1 MPLTD
6 TKSRVWV
13 GLCVRC
19 KGCVLHAAHP
29 GECKIG
35 TVDDEEYEMERIVS
49 QRKTR
54 RGMQYLV
61 KWVGWPEEDST
72 WELER
77 AFTEFDCIETLRAW
91 KESKEAQLKEK
102 RARRTASMPAC
113 ASATSEAQL
122 SEAAPTHSG
131 QNSKQTQPSTPG
143 QQPPAPG
150 STQSEQSEV
159 HVALLI
165 GQQPVKSSLKKR
177 KQVTWAQ
184 DDGDDAGQKA
194 GSAKSARAKAAKSS
208 AGASQPS
215 PRVNFDA
222 VLMPVPGRARLMTVA
237 RFADEN
243 DVGLSEVIEIEEPRG
258 ALGAWDAPLHGQRAG
273 LIGDAHCSGKSS
285 KANEGEKELHEEGR
299 LDGEARVSASCGATA
314 LLPPERWQGNL
325 SGLLA

>member
-1 MPLTD
+1 MLRTPGSARSALWT
-6 TKSRVWV
+6 TRSMRWN
-13 GLCVRC
+13 GLSHSVRLAE
-19 KGCVLHAAHP
+19 GCSTLSNGSA
-29 GECKIG
+29 G
-35 TVDDEEYEMERIVS
+35 R
-49 QRKTR
+49 RKTQLGSSSGRSRSSTVLR
-54 RGMQYLV
+54 RCGCARWRRLSLQ
-61 KWVGWPEEDST
+61 
-72 WELER
+72 
-77 AFTEFDCIETLRAW
+77 AW